1 MARKPSIQFEL
12 TRLEDRTNPSGDFV
26 PGEVLIAFDERAGT
40 EAAGI
45 AAIQADPSVSSVR
58 SLGHAIYKVKLN
70 VGVSVESGVSTMSAK
85 PGVII
90 SQPNRYVKKFAEP
103 TDPAFQ
109 NGTLWGHRNL
119 GQEGGT
125 AGADS
130 RSTRGWEFGTGT
142 GDTIVAVIDDGVN
155 VHHPDLR
162 DNMWVNPGEIPD
174 NFIDDDGNGFV
185 DDVHGFDFSNT
196 SDLFPGGQGDVTA
209 GIIDDHGTHVAGI
222 VGAVGNNGLGVT
234 GATWKTRIM
243 SLPLFSAGEDSG
255 EIAVAVQAVLYAS
268 DMGAQISNNS
278 WGYNGPLDPL
288 LQLAIR
294 IAKIQ
299 NGHIFVAAAGN
310 DAVDNDLIDNT
321 YYPTNYAS
329 TNDNVVSVAAFDRND
344 QLADFSQYGAGNV
357 TIGAPGVA
365 IYSTIRG
372 QNYGFKD
379 GTSMASPQVAGALAA
394 FLDATPGATYQQAID
409 ALKNSARRI
418 PAAEN
423 KVSTNGVLDIDHL
436 MLLSGS
442 TVFATGAGEG
452 GAPHVKLYRGHG
464 NEIASFYAYDQRFT
478 GGVRVATGDV
488 NGDGVADIITAAGPG
503 GGPHV
508 KVFDGRTLAELFR
521 FSASEEGF
529 RGGLNVTAGDV
540 TGDGRADIVIG
551 AERGGGPRVSIF
563 SFAVGATTLTRVS
576 DFYAYDPGFQGG
588 VRVSTGVFTA
598 GGTRADV
605 VTAPGAGGG
614 PHMRRFDAASLV
626 AWRPR
631 VMAEAMV
638 GDPNNRDGMNID
650 TGDMN
655 GDGIADIVAGAGRN
669 TNLVQVVSGV
679 DMSPMFAI
687 RNPFS
692 GIAPGVIDP
701 NNPSFIGNPTA
712 GPVLS
717 NGLLADGSSPSPQ
730 SFQGAQQRASQFAGY
745 SYGVRVATQDLN
757 NDGRPELLL
766 AGGPTDNPT
775 IGIFSGLDYTNDV
788 RFYSAYDPSFYGGVY
803 IG

>member
-1 MARKPSIQFEL
+1 MARKPSTQFEL

-26 PGEVLIAFDERAGT
+26 PGQVLIAFNEADGT
-40 EAAGI
+40 ETAGVAAV
-45 AAIQADPSVSSVR
+45 QADPAVASVR
-58 SLGHAIYKVKLN
+58 GVGHGIYQVKLR
-70 VGVSVESGVSTMSAK
+70 VGVSVEAGVASMAGK

-90 SQPNRYVKKFAEP
+90 SQPNRIVQKFETVP
-103 TDPAFQ
+103 SDPAFQ

-119 GQEGGT
+119 GQDGGL

-130 RSTRGWEFGTGT
+130 HSTSGWEFGTGT
-142 GDTIVAVIDDGVN
+142 GDTVVAVIDDGVN
-155 VHHPDLR
+155 VFHPDLR
-162 DNMWVNPGEIPD
+162 ANIWTNPGEVPD
-174 NFIDDDGNGFV
+174 NFLDDDGNGFV
-185 DDVHGFDFSNT
+185 DDYYGYDFSNDDPIT
-196 SDLFPGGQGDVTA
+196 GLPGWGDITA
-209 GIIDDHGTHVAGI
+209 GIIDDHGSHVAGI
-222 VGAVGNNGLGVT
+222 IGGVGNNGLGVT

-243 SLPLFSAGEDSG
+243 SVPLFSSG
-255 EIAVAVQAVLYAS
+255 SGSGQILTAVQAVLYAS

-278 WGYNGPLDPL
+278 WGYQGDLDPL

-294 IAKIQ
+294 IAKLQ

-310 DAVDNDLIDNT
+310 DAVDNDTND
-321 YYPTNYAS
+321 YYPTNYSAN
-329 TNDNVVSVAAFDRND
+329 NDNVVSVAAFNRLD
-344 QLADFSQYGAGNV
+344 QLASFSQWGAGTV
-357 TIGAPGVA
+357 TLGAPGEQ

-379 GTSMASPQVAGALAA
+379 GTSMAAPQVAGALAA
-394 FLDATPGATYQQAID
+394 FMDATPGATYQQAID
-409 ALKNSARRI
+409 ALKNSVRHI

-423 KVSTNGVLDIDHL
+423 KVSTNGVLDINYL

-442 TVFATGAGEG
+442 TVYATGAGEG
-452 GAPHVKLYRGHG
+452 GAPHVKVFRGHG

-488 NGDGVADIITAAGPG
+488 NGDGVADIITAAGPS

-508 KVFDGRTLAELFR
+508 KVFDGRTLAELFS
-521 FSASEEGF
+521 FYAFEESF
-529 RGGLNVTAGDV
+529 RGGLNITAGDV
-540 TGDGRADIVIG
+540 TGDGRADIVVG

-563 SFAVGATTLTRVS
+563 SFPVGATSLARIS

-614 PHMRRFDAASLV
+614 PHVRRFDASSLI

-631 VMAEAMV
+631 VVAEAMV
-638 GDPNNRDGMNID
+638 GDPNNRDGLFLD

-655 GDGIADIVAGAGRN
+655 ADGIADIVTGAGRN

-679 DMSPMFAI
+679 NMAPLFAI
-687 RNPFS
+687 RNPYS

-712 GPVLS
+712 GPILS
-717 NGLLADGSSPSPQ
+717 NGLLADGSSPNPQ
-730 SFQGAQQRASQFAGY
+730 SFQDAQQRASQFAGY
-745 SYGVRVATQDLN
+745 SYGVRVAVQDLN
-757 NDGRPELLL
+757 NDDRPELLL
-766 AGGPTDNPT
+766 TGGPTDNPT
-775 IGIFSGLDYTNDV
+775 VAIFSGLDYTNDV
-788 RFYSAYDPSFYGGVY
+788 RYYSAYDPAFYGGVY